1 MQALPDSILYLYADA
16 SGKSFVCCGAAARKS
31 QEGARIMRWFMQGY
45 KLGAIA
51 LCSALLAACGTP
63 TADTDTDTDTAVAPI
78 PSPTEPATVV
88 PVATETSVID
98 LTQLPSPTTLPDPT
112 ALPAPTA
119 LPTPTLPPLPTDPA
133 TAPTVDPAATP
144 LYLWPASVPE
154 DLTID
159 PEQSAADETGFVLE
173 LSDASGEL
181 QATILGGTYVTASP
195 PDEPPFG
202 AETTDVRGNEGYAF
216 STGGGWSLNWREQ
229 GTHISIEGSIP
240 RQMAFTIAE
249 TLEPIDLDTWQARLE
264 QVVP

>member
-1 MQALPDSILYLYADA
+1 MRAFLDNILYAC
-16 SGKSFVCCGAAARKS
+16 GKSFVCCGAAARKS
-31 QEGARIMRWFMQGY
+31 QEGARIMRWFRQGY

-51 LCSALLAACGTP
+51 LWGALLAACGTP
-63 TADTDTDTDTAVAPI
+63 AADTDTATDTAPI

-133 TAPTVDPAATP
+133 TEPTADPAATP

-154 DLTID
+154 SLTID

-195 PDEPPFG
+195 PDDPPFG

-229 GTHISIEGSIP
+229 GTHISIEGSVP

-249 TLEPIDLDTWQARLE
+249 TLEPVDLDTWQARLE
-264 QVVP
+264 QVAP